1 MIERR
6 IFPLAVAICLGFVFA
21 LVLFAAATR
30 AESATGCAPLK
41 NPCATIDC
49 NKSRG
54 DTRRI
59 A

>member
-6 IFPLAVAICLGFVFA
+6 AFPLAVAICLGFLLV

-41 NPCATIDC
+41 NPCEVIVCKA
-49 NKSRG
+49 RV
-54 DTRRI
+54 DTRKTS
-59 A
+59 